1 MTCPTCGSD
10 YDEEPHSDDQRRK
23 FHAMCTD
30 LAKQVPW
37 HGQKL
42 PPGVWKRLLIA
53 AWLREE
59 GERPMMVPALDGVGI
74 DVIYERSARLNKKRM
89 ASLIT
94 WVDAFGGEHQV
105 EWADPDFR
113 SQMAEYGKVHG

>member
-42 PPGVWKRLLIA
+42 PAGVWKRLLIA

-59 GERPMMVPALDGVGI
+59 GERPMMVPALDGVGV
-74 DVIYERSARLNKKRM
+74 DVIYEKSSKLGKRRYN
-89 ASLIT
+89 SLIT
-94 WVDAFGGEHQV
+94 WADAFGAEYKV
-105 EWADPDFR
+105 EWSDPEFQ
-113 SQMAEYGKVHG
+113 SQMREYAR